1 MDIKIQFDAAAIA
14 KFERTLIEFA
24 EATGKTAED
33 GMKRIAKAS
42 CKRLASTVQ
51 PYGLKGGEKMDKF
64 EKSIGFQVDRA
75 WFGTNLGAFPA
86 TNNMKD
92 AHYAARRD
100 GVVPSRL
107 FRKEKGKPWLA
118 LIPASERETYKKTA
132 VAKAFRAKAA
142 WVKIAN
148 DLGKPKMSGV
158 SVKITRHL
166 PAARG
171 SYTISGTGIQ
181 TAITISND
189 VTYIKKIQ
197 YTEDVQKAAAEGMKN
212 GLKWMTIT
220 TAKTIE
226 KANRQLK

>member
-1 MDIKIQFDAAAIA
+1 MDKATVA
-14 KFERTLIEFA
+14 KFKKTIADFVS
-24 EATGKTAED
+24 ATGKTAED

-86 TNNMKD
+86 TNNIKD

-118 LIPASERETYKKTA
+118 LISASERETYKKTA

-158 SVKITRHL
+158 SPKINRHL

-171 SYTISGTGIQ
+171 SHTVSGSGLKT
-181 TAITISND
+181 TVKISNK
-189 VTYIKKIQ
+189 VSYIKKIQ
-197 YTEDVQKAAAEGMKN
+197 YTEDVAKAAADGMKN

-220 TAKTIE
+220 TQKTIE

>member
-1 MDIKIQFDAAAIA
+1 METKIQFDAAAIA
-14 KFERTLIEFA
+14 KFERTLAEFSA
-24 EATGKTAED
+24 ATGKTAED

-51 PYGLKGGEKMDKF
+51 PYGLKGGRLAKF
-64 EKSIGFQVDRA
+64 QKSVALQVDRA

-92 AHYAARRD
+92 AHYAARRN

-107 FRKEKGKPWLA
+107 FRKEKGKPWLD
-118 LIPASERETYKKTA
+118 LIPASERDTYKKIA
-132 VAKAFRAKAA
+132 VEKVGRAKAA

-148 DLGKPKMSGV
+148 DLGKPKMSGLDN
-158 SVKITRHL
+158 IINRHL
-166 PAARG
+166 ANARG
-171 SYTISGTGIQ
+171 SYKLSGTGINTVIQ
-181 TAITISND
+181 ISNE
-189 VTYIKKIQ
+189 TPYIKSIQ
-197 YTEDVQKAAAEGMKN
+197 YTEDVAKAATEGMKN

-220 TAKTIE
+220 TEKTIE

>member
-1 MDIKIQFDAAAIA
+1 MDIKIQFDAEAIA
-14 KFERTLIEFA
+14 KFERTLTEFA

-33 GMKRIAKAS
+33 GIKRIAKAS

-51 PYGLKGGEKMDKF
+51 PYGLKGGRLAKF
-64 EKSIGFQVDRA
+64 EKSVAAQVDRA

-92 AHYAARRD
+92 AHYAARRN
-100 GVVPSRL
+100 GVVPKRL

-118 LIPASERETYKKTA
+118 LIPESERDTYKKIA
-132 VAKAFRAKAA
+132 MEKVGRAKAA

-148 DLGKPKMSGV
+148 DLGKPKMSGLD
-158 SVKITRHL
+158 SIITRHL
-166 PAARG
+166 PDARG

-181 TAITISND
+181 TAVTISNN
-189 VTYIKKIQ
+189 VTYMKKIQ
-197 YTEDVQKAAAEGMKN
+197 YTEDVQKAAVEGMKN

>member
-1 MDIKIQFDAAAIA
+1 MDKATIA
-14 KFERTLIEFA
+14 KFERTLAEFA

-51 PYGLKGGEKMDKF
+51 PYGLKGGRLAKF
-64 EKSIGFQVDRA
+64 EKSVAAQVDRA

-92 AHYAARRD
+92 AHYGARRN
-100 GVVPSRL
+100 GVVPKRL

-118 LIPASERETYKKTA
+118 LIPASDRDTYKKIA
-132 VAKAFRAKAA
+132 VEKVGRAKAA

-148 DLGKPKMSGV
+148 DLGKPNMSGLD
-158 SVKITRHL
+158 SIITRHL
-166 PAARG
+166 PDARG
-171 SYTISGTGIQ
+171 SHTVSGTGIQ
-181 TAITISND
+181 TAVTISND

-197 YTEDVQKAAAEGMKN
+197 YTEDVAKAAAEGMKN

-226 KANRQLK
+226 KANRQLQ

>member
-1 MDIKIQFDAAAIA
+1 METKIQFDAAAIA
-14 KFERTLIEFA
+14 KFERTLAEFA
-24 EATGKTAED
+24 AATGKTAED

-51 PYGLKGGEKMDKF
+51 PYGLKGGDKMDKF

-100 GVVPSRL
+100 GVVPQRL
-107 FRKEKGKPWLA
+107 FRKEKGKPWLG
-118 LIPASERETYKKTA
+118 LIPASERDTYKKIA

-158 SVKITRHL
+158 STKIDRHL
-166 PAARG
+166 ANARG
-171 SYTISGTGIQ
+171 SYKLSGTGINTVIQ
-181 TAITISND
+181 ISND
-189 VTYIKKIQ
+189 TTYIKKIQ
-197 YTEDVQKAAAEGMKN
+197 YTEDVQKAALDGMKN

-220 TAKTIE
+220 TQKTIE